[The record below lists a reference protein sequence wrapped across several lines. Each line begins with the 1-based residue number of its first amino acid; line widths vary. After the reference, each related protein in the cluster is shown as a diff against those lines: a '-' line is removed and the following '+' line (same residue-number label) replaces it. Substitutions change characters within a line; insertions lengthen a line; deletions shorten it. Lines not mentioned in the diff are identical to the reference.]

1 MKLSQ
6 ARTGLLFLVVLTAT
20 TSGCGVVN
28 RIRAKNA
35 LNEGAR
41 AYRDGRFAEAQ
52 EKFEAAYQLDP
63 SQENAP
69 LFIARAIQQQYRPG
83 VTTPENLAKASA
95 AIEAYKRVLATNP
108 GNEDAFNAVAYLY
121 RQMKDEDKETDWL
134 TQRANLATAPK
145 EKRSD
150 AYTVLASK
158 QWNCVYDITDRKENK
173 ETVKRPDAVIVR
185 YKKPQNQQDFDQA
198 RGCALK
204 GLELAEQAIA
214 LNPSNPSAWS
224 YKTNLLREMA
234 KLAEMENNADEKS
247 KYDQEAEKALAEHTK
262 LSEEAQARK
271 RAEEEAKKSQTAPK
285 S

>member
-6 ARTGLLFLVVLTAT
+6 ARIGLVFLVVLTAT
-20 TSGCGVVN
+20 ASGCGVIN
-28 RIRAKNA
+28 RIRAKNE

-41 AYRDGRFAEAQ
+41 AYKEGRFAEAQ
-52 EKFEAAYQLDP
+52 EKFERAYELDP

-83 VTTPENLAKASA
+83 VDMPENIAKANA
-95 AIEAYKRVLATNP
+95 AIEAYKRVLANNP
-108 GNEDAFNAVAYLY
+108 GNEDAYNAVAYLY
-121 RQMKDEDKETDWL
+121 RQMKEEGKETEWL
-134 TQRANLATAPK
+134 TQRANLETAPK

-173 ETVKRPDAVIVR
+173 ETVKKPDAVIVR
-185 YKKPQNQQDFDQA
+185 YKKPQNQADFDQA
-198 RGCALK
+198 RNCALK

-214 LNPSNPSAWS
+214 LNPGNPSAWS

-234 KLAEMENNADEKS
+234 KLAEMENKADEKS

-271 RAEEEAKKSQTAPK
+271 KAEEEAKKAQSPPR

>member
-6 ARTGLLFLVVLTAT
+6 ARIGLLFLVVLTAT

-52 EKFEAAYQLDP
+52 EKFETAYQLDP

-83 VTTPENLAKASA
+83 VTTPENLAKAGA
-95 AIEAYKRVLATNP
+95 AIEAYKRVLANNP

-134 TQRANLATAPK
+134 TQRANLETAPK

-234 KLAEMENNADEKS
+234 KLAEMENNADEKA

-271 RAEEEAKKSQTAPK
+271 RAEEEAKKSQAAPK